1 MPVYLVAPLS
11 TKTDALNA
19 AIVRAIADPA
29 DRYPLPE
36 DRGWLIRSA
45 GTSVELS
52 NQIGITGQAAGEPPT
67 LGSALVVPITA
78 YYGRGPTDMWEWVKT
93 RFES

>member
-1 MPVYLVAPLS
+1 MTVWSDGGRVPGAPLS

-19 AIVRAIADPA
+19 AVVPAISDPA
-29 DRYPLPE
+29 NRYPLPE
-36 DRGWLIRSA
+36 DRGWLIRYA

-67 LGSALVVPITA
+67 LGSALVVPITV
-78 YYGRGPTDMWEWVKT
+78 YY
-93 RFES
+93 